1 MRTNSYF
8 YAPMPHTNVVMSR
21 HIAKLLYALGTASGI
36 SHLRGHPLSLLR
48 SK

>member
-21 HIAKLLYALGTASGI
+21 HIAKLLYALGTAS
-36 SHLRGHPLSLLR
+36 SFPHLRGYLLSL
-48 SK
+48 